1 MTIIMISSPPHSGS
15 EQLAAGLAFKTGW
28 PSSSR
33 KELVDQARTRGIKV
47 GRLELSMIKSP
58 AMHEKLG
65 REKEL
70 YLAFV
75 NARLCEKAP
84 QGNLIYDGRVGH
96 LLLPGV
102 THRLRVG
109 LVVPREVRV
118 KNAMQAL
125 NLTHD
130 KAAAYLDQLDEDID
144 KWVRY
149 VHRQDLRELGQYDFV
164 INLLNMSMENASEIL
179 YSMTAL
185 PGFQPTKASQKLMD
199 DHYLTARAK
208 LRLAFD
214 ERTGKVELGVKADSG
229 VVTVT
234 YMPQQEDVAKAIPKV
249 VQDLEQC
256 REVRC
261 TMADT
266 NILWIQE
273 AFDPDSENFKQI
285 NRLARRWGAAVEL
298 LRLAP
303 AEAAADDFSTRHRVS
318 DVQSAEEPRGKVY
331 NGGVEDDAQAPPADD
346 GGLIRTQEELVARG
360 RSGGGYT
367 VYGSHDEILETVK
380 SNGKSALVVIG
391 DIFLSKGPEAQ
402 KRQTRELALAIR
414 ERLKTPVI
422 TDDELQTRF
431 IFGKRQAFKLLAFA
445 VLVAC
450 TYTLVFSTQ
459 RPILDFM
466 GGDIHEKYK
475 WLTSVGVFLLVPFVA
490 YTYSRVT
497 GLVLKMIGID

>member
-1 MTIIMISSPPHSGS
+1 
-15 EQLAAGLAFKTGW
+15 
-28 PSSSR
+28 
-33 KELVDQARTRGIKV
+33 
-47 GRLELSMIKSP
+47 
-58 AMHEKLG
+58 
-65 REKEL
+65 
-70 YLAFV
+70 
-75 NARLCEKAP
+75 
-84 QGNLIYDGRVGH
+84 
-96 LLLPGV
+96 
-102 THRLRVG
+102 
-109 LVVPREVRV
+109 
-118 KNAMQAL
+118 
-125 NLTHD
+125 
-130 KAAAYLDQLDEDID
+130 
-144 KWVRY
+144 
-149 VHRQDLRELGQYDFV
+149 
-164 INLLNMSMENASEIL
+164 MSLENASEIL

-185 PGFQPTKASQKLMD
+185 PGFQPTKASRKLMD

-214 ERTGKVELGVKADSG
+214 EQTRNAELGVKADSG

-234 YMPQQEDVAKAIPKV
+234 YMLQQKDMAEAIPKV
-249 VQDLEQC
+249 MQDLEQC

-303 AEAAADDFSTRHRVS
+303 AEAAKDGLSNIRPASSGQPGTES
-318 DVQSAEEPRGKVY
+318 SETPY
-331 NGGVEDDAQAPPADD
+331 NGGVEDDMPEPPADD
-346 GGLIRTQEELVARG
+346 GGLTRTQEELVARG

-391 DIFLSKGPEAQ
+391 DIFLSKGPETQ
-402 KRQTRELALAIR
+402 KRQTRELAVAVR
-414 ERLKTPVI
+414 EQLKTPVI
-422 TDDELQTRF
+422 TADELQTRF

-475 WLTSVGVFLLVPFVA
+475 WLTSVGVFLFIPFIA